1 MRIGLFCYNYPP
13 SPRQG
18 GIEDYAERLTTALV
32 NKGVE
37 VTVVA
42 NGPEQESG
50 SDERLQILRSPEP
63 WDRRWARRWRDELN
77 SRAVDLILL
86 QYSPAMFD
94 SPQHLAWPLLSSTFP
109 SVVAFHTLWGGPKR
123 NYITAW
129 RLLRAADAIIATNS
143 EILYLLERHL
153 PWHLERT
160 VFIPIG
166 ANITPDSLEADRDIA
181 DQYGISNE
189 KLVLSYFGMTYPGKG
204 MKNLFETAS
213 ILKKKLDIE
222 FQLLCIGGG
231 ISDDGSY
238 RAARRQM
245 VAEAEL
251 EQEIRWTGRIPA
263 SHVSALLAASD
274 IVVLPYTSGVSDR
287 RGSLMAALAHGKP
300 VVTTPPRIPISHFVN
315 GKHMLWPETHSP
327 DGLARAIKSIR
338 DDSALRAT
346 LETGALELSSRLGWE
361 QIATDTER
369 LFARTLDARTT

>member
-18 GIEDYAERLTTALV
+18 GIEDYTERLAKALV
-32 NKGVE
+32 KKGVD
-37 VTVVA
+37 VIVVA
-42 NGPEQESG
+42 SGPEQESG
-50 SDERLQILRSPEP
+50 TDEHLTILRSPEP
-63 WDRRWARRWRDELN
+63 WNRRWARRWQGELK

-86 QYSPAMFD
+86 QYSPAMFEN
-94 SPQHLAWPLLSSTFP
+94 PQRLAWPLLTSTFP
-109 SVVAFHTLWGGPKR
+109 SVTAFHTLWGGPKR
-123 NYITAW
+123 NYFAAW
-129 RLLRAADAIIATNS
+129 RLLRASDAIIATNS

-153 PWHLERT
+153 PWYVERT

-166 ANITPDSLEADRDIA
+166 ANITPDRLEGDKDTAG
-181 DQYGISNE
+181 QYGISDD

-204 MKNLFETAS
+204 MKTLFETAS
-213 ILKKKLDIE
+213 ILKRKFDIE

-231 ISDDGSY
+231 VSDDEPY
-238 RAARRQM
+238 RAARAQM

-251 EQEIRWTGRIPA
+251 DQEIRWTGRVPA

-315 GKHMLWPETHSP
+315 GKHMLWPDTHSP
-327 DGLARAIKSIR
+327 DELARAIKSLR
-338 DDSALRAT
+338 DDASLRAT
-346 LETGALELSSRLGWE
+346 LKAGALELSSRLDWE
-361 QIATDTER
+361 RIAADMEC
-369 LFARTLDARTT
+369 LFARTLDAQTT